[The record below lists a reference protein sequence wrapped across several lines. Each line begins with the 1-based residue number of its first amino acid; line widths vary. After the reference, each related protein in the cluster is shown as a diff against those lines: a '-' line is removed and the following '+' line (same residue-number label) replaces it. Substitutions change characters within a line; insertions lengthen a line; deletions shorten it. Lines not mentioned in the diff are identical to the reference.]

1 MPQLACDWIPAH
13 LAVSRRNFS
22 DCGFFWG
29 PTMKPLHDLFAFSL
43 VAISLLGSLPTH
55 ASPIVGGWY
64 GTHLGQADSTAVI
77 TFLADGSYWMAEDGS
92 SVLDPSGQDGMERG
106 TYTWNPLTSAF
117 SSTTLVDTSG
127 QWGLS
132 HSGLTSIGISGDTMT
147 IDVGVTLNRVTS
159 PTSAIVGSWYATPGG
174 QAAST
179 VLITFLSDGSYMM
192 AEDGSSILDP
202 SGQDGMEQG
211 SFTWNALTN
220 AFSSTTLVDTSGEWG
235 LSHSNIASAAVS
247 CNTLQLSDGGDTF
260 TLVRVVSD
268 PQVCAIPEPQ
278 TWANLLLGLGLMA
291 AFVRRRS
298 ISREG
303 AR

>member
-1 MPQLACDWIPAH
+1 MLCACSLHIRLRPARRTVLAAFPVSPATQQAPSVRGVVERVGDTPLPQLACDWIPAH

-159 PTSAIVGSWYATPGG
+159 PTSAIVGSWYATP
-174 QAAST
+174 
-179 VLITFLSDGSYMM
+179 
-192 AEDGSSILDP
+192 
-202 SGQDGMEQG
+202 
-211 SFTWNALTN
+211 NA
-220 AFSSTTLVDTSGEWG
+220 
-235 LSHSNIASAAVS
+235 
-247 CNTLQLSDGGDTF
+247 
-260 TLVRVVSD
+260 
-268 PQVCAIPEPQ
+268 P
-278 TWANLLLGLGLMA
+278 NLA
-291 AFVRRRS
+291 RHCHNS
-298 ISREG
+298 ISKQRNG
-303 AR
+303 LRAWKAPGRIRIPLIRM

>member
-1 MPQLACDWIPAH
+1 
-13 LAVSRRNFS
+13 
-22 DCGFFWG
+22 
-29 PTMKPLHDLFAFSL
+29 MKPLHDLFAFSL

-147 IDVGVTLNRVTS
+147 IAGRRHAESRNQPNQRHCRLLVCHRWRTS
-159 PTSAIVGSWYATPGG
+159 C
-174 QAAST
+174 Q
-179 VLITFLSDGSYMM
+179 
-192 AEDGSSILDP
+192 
-202 SGQDGMEQG
+202 
-211 SFTWNALTN
+211 
-220 AFSSTTLVDTSGEWG
+220 
-235 LSHSNIASAAVS
+235 H
-247 CNTLQLSDGGDTF
+247 
-260 TLVRVVSD
+260 
-268 PQVCAIPEPQ
+268 
-278 TWANLLLGLGLMA
+278 
-291 AFVRRRS
+291 
-298 ISREG
+298 G
-303 AR
+303 AYHFPV